1 MAQQEGRLVYGP
13 GGRYSLHGITFREGN
28 PLDILVGNTRVSGH
42 VHYETS
48 DGNWYCNAG
57 LMSILLFDGREARFR
72 LELVRYKQGDEDDL
86 MLAAP
91 GDLGEL
97 YVEDDWD
104 GGFEDEQRYEQA
116 CSQEGAKHENI

>member
-1 MAQQEGRLVYGP
+1 MAQQEGRLLYGP
-13 GGRYSLHGITFREGN
+13 GGRYTLHGITFREDN

-42 VHYETS
+42 VHYEAS
-48 DGNWYCNAG
+48 DGNWYCDAG
-57 LMSILLFDGREARFR
+57 LMSIPLYDGREARFR
-72 LELVRYKQGDEDDL
+72 LEMVRYKQGDEDDL
-86 MLAAP
+86 MLAAL